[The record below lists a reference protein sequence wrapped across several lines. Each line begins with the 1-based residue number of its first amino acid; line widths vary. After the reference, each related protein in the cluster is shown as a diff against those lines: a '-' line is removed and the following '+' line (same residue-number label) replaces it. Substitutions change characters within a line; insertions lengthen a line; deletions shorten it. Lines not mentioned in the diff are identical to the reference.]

1 MTGVPWSERLVE
13 VIADLGPAGFRY
25 GSGCVVAGKT
35 VLTAA
40 HVIVDASG
48 VTIRDTYKRSYPAK
62 VDAEFVGSPEGPA
75 PDFALLQVDDLP
87 GDGFPP
93 LALGRAVRDS
103 QTPVV
108 IERCHAFGYPGFAE
122 TSEPRPARDSVHA
135 VGVIAPLS
143 KLSRGL
149 LSMVV
154 SLEPATLGPQSV
166 SARSGESPWS
176 GMSGGPVV
184 ADERLL
190 GVVVEH
196 ALAEGSSTVTVLPL
210 TALEAD
216 PDRPRWGPGVPD
228 PAGWWRR
235 LGAVDGPAHLQPVPA
250 PSATHAADLRKS
262 AYESQVERIAP
273 AELLGR
279 AEELDELSRFCTQPD
294 SETYRWL
301 RAGAWAGKSALMSW
315 FVLHPPPGIRVVSFF
330 VTARFARQ
338 DDRVAFAEAVLEQTL
353 ALLGQPV
360 PPLLTETTRDAH
372 LLAKLNE
379 AAAVCR
385 ARGERLVLVVDGLD
399 EDRGTDGF
407 SIAALL
413 PERPVAGMRIIVT
426 GRPNPPLPPDVSEHH
441 PLRDATTVRPL
452 IQSPHAAS
460 TRTITQQEVKRL
472 LADPAD
478 RDLLGFI
485 ATAGGGL
492 TALDLAELT
501 DRLAWQVQDRL
512 HATAGRTFGTR
523 AGIWQR
529 EDTYVL
535 GHEELQ
541 NSTVDLLGGQAQ
553 EDYRRRLHLWADT
566 YRRRGWPENT
576 PDYLLQGYLSLL
588 QTGDDVTRLVGL
600 VTDPA
605 RQDRLLARSGAD
617 SATMAELT
625 MAQDLILGQD
635 VPDVTAMATVAVHR
649 DVLVRRNRS
658 IPAELPMLWAQLN
671 LFARA
676 EALAQSISDEEERAE
691 AMRLI
696 AAATETTSSMAPDP
710 AAAALPAATRWAP
723 VVGTTNDDAGL
734 MDDAGLEEDVHAL
747 IAVAQRVSGAGE
759 RWFDAAEVIACAVQ
773 DPELR
778 VNLWNSILW
787 ARGSAVAPRESSAP
801 SDSVLAAAFPPAQLS
816 DRVARRFLAMGDL
829 DRAEAVTEALQRHD
843 PWYGYLADVVET
855 AVREGDTDRA
865 ERIALGPL
873 NHEHRS
879 GVPNHN
885 RSSRV
890 LNRLVETVVATGAPA
905 RAEVS
910 ARTLCKIDGDPTAL
924 VSVGVALWETGRAEH
939 ARRLLDEALEAVMQP
954 RYFDPWPSE
963 DTFADVLLDEALE
976 AETQPRYF
984 KNWLSDAFAD
994 VLRAMAK
1001 VGNLER
1007 AVTAAGAC
1015 QDDTTRQRA
1024 LLTVAEAAAD
1034 CGDDEIASALATDV
1048 VREVA
1053 KLAKAPEKLLYDAVG
1068 LLARLGR
1075 ADEALA
1081 EAQAFADPELRK
1093 HVLARVVA
1101 DVLDADD
1108 LGTATELCGRITDP
1122 TTRTTLLPGFLRA
1135 HLRAHDH
1142 PAALA
1147 VAQSLPD
1154 SPALDEANV
1163 AALVQAALVERAFD
1177 VAEVLVTGV
1186 RQPDAQVRLRMSMAR
1201 AAVAAAHP
1209 ERARELLEAAEAA
1222 VRSSPDPEWRAAAL
1236 TAAARALVQHG
1247 DADRMAMLVQ
1257 RAEAAADQILDPAAR
1272 STALTDVAAVVMVS
1286 GDAVDADRIFEEAAR
1301 AFPIPCTQAERLAST
1316 AMAAADRGHPVA
1328 ARRQVA
1334 ALSRLTPWI
1343 TDPHNRLYAEQ
1354 ARLTAAIHIGDL
1366 GQAEA
1371 AACAIE
1377 HPDQRALALTDV
1389 ARALTLAGQPGP
1401 ATTLALTITIPDRQ
1415 ADALT
1420 DVARMAAARGDFA
1433 PAERAAHAITLRS
1446 AQAPALVAI
1455 AWESARSGDLVRAER
1470 IVAAIADPGWQQI
1483 GLSAVHDQRST
1494 QQTTASEQRPR
1505 TAAPPPA
1512 TADTDTPP
1520 EKQAEAL
1527 LRRADSTPD
1536 DPSAVRLL
1544 VEALRISPCP
1554 SVLASLSRVAPAA
1567 ARSAADTLLAL
1578 LR

>member
-13 VIADLGPAGFRY
+13 VIADIGPAGFRY
-25 GSGCVVAGKT
+25 GSGCVVTGKT

-40 HVIVDASG
+40 HVIFDAVS
-48 VTIRDTYKRSYPAK
+48 VTIRDTHKRSYPAK
-62 VDAEFVGSPEGPA
+62 VDAEFMGSPEGPA
-75 PDFALLQVDDLP
+75 PDLALLQVDDLP
-87 GDGFPP
+87 GDGYPP
-93 LALGRAVRDS
+93 LTLGRAVRDG

-154 SLEPATLGPQSV
+154 SLEPATLSPQSA

-190 GVVVEH
+190 GVVIEH

-216 PDRPRWGPGVPD
+216 RDWPLWGPGVPD
-228 PAGWWRR
+228 PAAWWRR

-250 PSATHAADLRKS
+250 PSATHAADPRKS

-294 SETYRWL
+294 SDTYRWL

-315 FVLHPPPGIRVVSFF
+315 FVLHPPPAVRVVSFF

-353 ALLGQPV
+353 ALLGHPV

-399 EDRGTDGF
+399 EDRGTDGH

-426 GRPNPPLPPDVSEHH
+426 GRPNPPLPPDVNGHH
-441 PLRDATTVRPL
+441 PLRDATTVRTL

-460 TRTITQQEVKRL
+460 TRAITQQEVKRL

-492 TALDLAELT
+492 TVPDLAELT
-501 DRLAWQVQDRL
+501 DRLAWQVEDRL

-523 AGIWQR
+523 AGTWQR

-541 NSTVDLLGGQAQ
+541 NRTVDLLGGQAL
-553 EDYRRRLHLWADT
+553 EDYRRRLHLWADA
-566 YRRRGWPENT
+566 YRRRGWPEST

-600 VTDPA
+600 VTDPV

-625 MAQDLILGQD
+625 MAQDLILAQD
-635 VPDVTAMATVAVHR
+635 VPDVTSMATVAVHR

-658 IPAELPMLWAQLN
+658 IPAELPMLWAQLGF
-671 LFARA
+671 FARA
-676 EALAQSISDEEERAE
+676 EALAQSISDEEQRAE
-691 AMRLI
+691 AMQLI
-696 AAATETTSSMAPDP
+696 AAAMETTSSRPQDP
-710 AAAALPAATRWAP
+710 AAAALPAPTRWAP
-723 VVGTTNDDAGL
+723 VGGTTTDDAGL
-734 MDDAGLEEDVHAL
+734 MDDAGLEQDVHAL
-747 IAVAQRVSGAGE
+747 IVVAQRVSGAEE
-759 RWFDAAEVIACAVQ
+759 RWFDAAEVIACAVR
-773 DPELR
+773 DPERR

-787 ARGSAVAPRESSAP
+787 ARGSAVAPREFSAP
-801 SDSVLAAAFPPAQLS
+801 SDSVLASAFPPAHLS

-829 DRAEAVTEALQRHD
+829 DRAEAVAEALQQHS
-843 PWYGYLADVVET
+843 PWYGYLADVVES
-855 AVREGDTDRA
+855 AVREGDMDRA

-873 NHEHRS
+873 NGDRRS
-879 GVPNHN
+879 G
-885 RSSRV
+885 V
-890 LNRLVETVVATGAPA
+890 LNRLVKTAVATGAPA
-905 RAEVS
+905 GAEVS
-910 ARTLCKIDGDPTAL
+910 AHALCEVDGDPTAL
-924 VSVGVALWETGRAEH
+924 VSVGVALWEIGRAEH
-939 ARRLLDEALEAVMQP
+939 ARRLLDEALEAVTRLPQ
-954 RYFDPWPSE
+954 YFHS
-963 DTFADVLLDEALE
+963 A
-976 AETQPRYF
+976 R
-984 KNWLSDAFAD
+984 AFAD
-994 VLRAMAK
+994 VLRAMAAT
-1001 VGNLER
+1001 GNLER
-1007 AVTAAGAC
+1007 AVSEASAC
-1015 QDDTTRQRA
+1015 QEETTRQYT
-1024 LLTVAEAAAD
+1024 LLAVAEAAAD
-1034 CGDDEIASALATDV
+1034 CGDDEIAIALATDV
-1048 VREVA
+1048 VRGAA
-1053 KLAKAPEKLLYDAVG
+1053 KSAKAPEKLYDAVS

-1081 EAQAFADPELRK
+1081 ATRAFADRELRK
-1093 HVLARVVA
+1093 HVLVRVVA
-1101 DVLDADD
+1101 SVLDADD
-1108 LGTATELCGRITDP
+1108 LGSATELCGRITDP
-1122 TTRTTLLPGFLRA
+1122 TTRDTLLPGFLRA
-1135 HLRAHDH
+1135 HLRAHDR

-1147 VAQSLPD
+1147 VAQRLAG
-1154 SPALDEANV
+1154 SPALDEAKV
-1163 AALVQAALVERAFD
+1163 AALVQAALDELAFD
-1177 VAEVLVTGV
+1177 VAEVLVTSV
-1186 RQPDAQVRLRMSMAR
+1186 RQPDAQVRLRISMAR
-1201 AAVAAAHP
+1201 AAVVATAP
-1209 ERARELLEAAEAA
+1209 EHARELLEAAEAA
-1222 VRSSPDPEWRAAAL
+1222 VRSRPDPGWRAAAL
-1236 TAAARALVQHG
+1236 TAAACALVQHG
-1247 DADRMAMLVQ
+1247 DAERIGMLVR
-1257 RAEAAADQILDPAAR
+1257 RAEVAAGQVLDPAAR
-1272 STALTDVAAVVMVS
+1272 STALADVAAMVMAS
-1286 GDAVDADRIFEEAAR
+1286 GDSVDADRIFGEAAR
-1301 AFPIPCTQAERLAST
+1301 VFPIPCTQVERLASA

-1328 ARRQVA
+1328 AQRQVA
-1334 ALSRLTPWI
+1334 ALSGLTPWI

-1354 ARLTAAIHIGDL
+1354 ARLVAAIHIGDL

-1389 ARALTLAGQPGP
+1389 ARALALAGQPGP

-1420 DVARMAAARGDFA
+1420 DVARVAAARGDFG
-1433 PAERAAHAITLRS
+1433 PAERAAHAITLHS
-1446 AQAPALVAI
+1446 AQAPALVAV

-1470 IVAAIADPGWQQI
+1470 LVAAIADPAWQQL
-1483 GLSAVHDQRST
+1483 GLSAVHDHRST
-1494 QQTTASEQRPR
+1494 QQTTASEQRP
-1505 TAAPPPA
+1505 TTTAPPPN
-1512 TADTDTPP
+1512 TADTDTPQ

-1567 ARSAADTLLAL
+1567 ARAAADTLLTL
-1578 LR
+1578 LQ

>member
-1 MTGVPWSERLVE
+1 M
-13 VIADLGPAGFRY
+13 
-25 GSGCVVAGKT
+25 
-35 VLTAA
+35 
-40 HVIVDASG
+40 
-48 VTIRDTYKRSYPAK
+48 
-62 VDAEFVGSPEGPA
+62 
-75 PDFALLQVDDLP
+75 
-87 GDGFPP
+87 
-93 LALGRAVRDS
+93 
-103 QTPVV
+103 
-108 IERCHAFGYPGFAE
+108 
-122 TSEPRPARDSVHA
+122 
-135 VGVIAPLS
+135 
-143 KLSRGL
+143 
-149 LSMVV
+149 
-154 SLEPATLGPQSV
+154 
-166 SARSGESPWS
+166 
-176 GMSGGPVV
+176 
-184 ADERLL
+184 
-190 GVVVEH
+190 
-196 ALAEGSSTVTVLPL
+196 
-210 TALEAD
+210 
-216 PDRPRWGPGVPD
+216 
-228 PAGWWRR
+228 
-235 LGAVDGPAHLQPVPA
+235 
-250 PSATHAADLRKS
+250 
-262 AYESQVERIAP
+262 
-273 AELLGR
+273 
-279 AEELDELSRFCTQPD
+279 
-294 SETYRWL
+294 
-301 RAGAWAGKSALMSW
+301 
-315 FVLHPPPGIRVVSFF
+315 SFF

-399 EDRGTDGF
+399 EDRGTDGH

-426 GRPNPPLPPDVSEHH
+426 GRPNPPLPPDVSGHH
-441 PLRDATTVRPL
+441 PLRDATMVRTL
-452 IQSPHAAS
+452 AQSPHAAS

-541 NSTVDLLGGQAQ
+541 NSTVDLLGGQAL

-588 QTGDDVTRLVGL
+588 QTGDDVTRRLVGL
-600 VTDPA
+600 VTDPV

-625 MAQDLILGQD
+625 MAQDLILAQD

-658 IPAELPMLWAQLN
+658 IPAELPRLWAQLGF
-671 LFARA
+671 FARA
-676 EALAQSISDEEERAE
+676 EALAQSISDEEQRAE

-696 AAATETTSSMAPDP
+696 AAATETTSSTTADP
-710 AAAALPAATRWAP
+710 AAAAPPKVTP
-723 VVGTTNDDAGL
+723 VVGMTNDDAGL
-734 MDDAGLEEDVHAL
+734 MDDAGLEDDVHAL
-747 IAVAQRVSGAGE
+747 IAVAQSVSGGAEE
-759 RWFDAAEVIACAVQ
+759 RWFDAAEVTACVVQ

-778 VNLWNSILW
+778 VILWNSILW
-787 ARGSAVAPRESSAP
+787 ARGSAVAPREPSAP
-801 SDSVLAAAFPPAQLS
+801 SDSVLAVAFPPLSLS
-816 DRVARRFLAMGDL
+816 DRVAQRFLAMGDL
-829 DRAEAVTEALQRHD
+829 ERAEAVAEALQQCD
-843 PWYGYLADVVET
+843 PWYWFLADVVES

-873 NHEHRS
+873 NRDRRS
-879 GVPNHN
+879 G
-885 RSSRV
+885 V
-890 LNRLVETVVATGAPA
+890 LNRLVETAVATGVPA
-905 RAEVS
+905 GAEVS
-910 ARTLCKIDGDPTAL
+910 ARTWCEVNGAPTAL

-939 ARRLLDEALEAVMQP
+939 ARRLLDEALEAVTRSP
-954 RYFDPWPSE
+954 RYFRS
-963 DTFADVLLDEALE
+963 A
-976 AETQPRYF
+976 R
-984 KNWLSDAFAD
+984 AFAD

-1001 VGNLER
+1001 TGNLER
-1007 AVTAAGAC
+1007 AVSEAGAC
-1015 QDDTTRQRA
+1015 QDETTRQYA
-1024 LLTVAEAAAD
+1024 LLAVAEAAAD

-1048 VREVA
+1048 VRGAA
-1053 KLAKAPEKLLYDAVG
+1053 KSAKAPKNLYDAVS

-1081 EAQAFADPELRK
+1081 EARAVADRELRK
-1093 HVLARVVA
+1093 HALVRVVA
-1101 DVLDADD
+1101 GVLDADD

-1154 SPALDEANV
+1154 SPALDDANV
-1163 AALVQAALVERAFD
+1163 AALVQAALNERAFD

-1186 RQPDAQVRLRMSMAR
+1186 RQPDAQVRLRISMAR
-1201 AAVAAAHP
+1201 AAVVAAHP

-1222 VRSSPDPEWRAAAL
+1222 ARSSPDPEWRAAAL

-1247 DADRMAMLVQ
+1247 DADRIGMLV
-1257 RAEAAADQILDPAAR
+1257 RGAEAAAGQVLDPAAR
-1272 STALTDVAAVVMVS
+1272 STALADVAAVVMAS

-1301 AFPIPCTQAERLAST
+1301 VFPIPCTQVERLASA

-1420 DVARMAAARGDFA
+1420 DVARVAAARGDFG

-1470 IVAAIADPGWQQI
+1470 LVAAIADPAWQQI

-1494 QQTTASEQRPR
+1494 QQTMASEQRPT